1 MPAQIIHRSK
11 SPPTPDC
18 GVPIDCQYFD
28 TSNIVPLPT
37 VGGTVVLAR
46 VELPAQ
52 YCGMLE
58 YFSQFSDLFS
68 RDPSEVLTAGLLW
81 QIRSNGQP
89 LSPYNQLNAILNP
102 WGFGSFQLAIRLQE
116 GAVLELI
123 ARRVGEIVASP
134 GKQLN
139 LIGGR
144 LVGRYWYNA
153 TYGSGR

>member
-1 MPAQIIHRSK
+1 MSAHIIHRSK

-28 TSNIVPLPT
+28 TSNIVPLPA

-68 RDPSEVLTAGLLW
+68 RDPSEVVTAGLLW

-89 LSPYNQLNAILNP
+89 LSPYHQLNAILNP

-116 GAVLELI
+116 GAVLELT
-123 ARRVGEIVASP
+123 ARRVAEVVASP

-153 TYGSGR
+153 TYGSER

>member
-1 MPAQIIHRSK
+1 MQAHIIHRPK
-11 SPPTPDC
+11 LPPTPDC
-18 GVPIDCQYFD
+18 GVPVDCQYFD
-28 TSNIVPLPT
+28 TFNIVPLPA
-37 VGGTVVLAR
+37 VGGTAVLAR

-68 RDPSEVLTAGLLW
+68 RDPSEVVTAGLLW
-81 QIRSNGQP
+81 QLRSNGQP
-89 LSPYNQLNAILNP
+89 LSPYNQLNAIVNP
-102 WGFGSFQLAIRLQE
+102 WGFGSFQLSIRLQE

-123 ARRVGEIVASP
+123 ARRVAETVASP

-139 LIGGR
+139 SIGGR

-153 TYGSGR
+153 TYGTTR